1 MSHSHESRLSM
12 RFIATCIIV
21 LAVGCSRQNTT
32 EEFDAI
38 YAQRAQWVRSRSVT
52 ALLADM
58 SPDYSIRLANGQTMS
73 REQVE
78 ERWKFYYDKV
88 LVRHIRFAN
97 VVQGLKHH
105 GDSVTVTVEQQDHR
119 LQNGPNGKQM
129 EVEANVLHDETWIR
143 RPEGWKLQ
151 MTMEGKQTK
160 LLIDGKP
167 PVP

>member
-1 MSHSHESRLSM
+1 MRSR
-12 RFIATCIIV
+12 RGIVATSIGL
-21 LAVGCSRQNTT
+21 LAVACSGRPNTT

-38 YAQRAQWVRSRSVT
+38 YAQRAQWVQSRSVT

-58 SPDYSIRLANGQTMS
+58 SPDYSIRMANGQTMS
-73 REQVE
+73 RAQVE

-97 VVQGLKHH
+97 VVQGLKRH

-119 LQNGPNGKQM
+119 LQHGPNGKQM
-129 EVEANVLHDETWIR
+129 EVEANVIHDEAWIR
-143 RPEGWKLQ
+143 RPDGWKLY

>member
-1 MSHSHESRLSM
+1 M
-12 RFIATCIIV
+12 RVIATCIMV
-21 LAVGCSRQNTT
+21 LAAGCSARPNTA
-32 EEFDAI
+32 EEFAAI
-38 YAQRAQWVRSRSVT
+38 YARRALWVQSRSVT
-52 ALLADM
+52 ALLAEM
-58 SPDYSIRLANGQTMS
+58 SPNYSIRLANGQTMS
-73 REQVE
+73 RAQVE

-88 LVRHIRFAN
+88 LVRHLRFAN
-97 VVQGLKHH
+97 LVQGLTRH

-129 EVEANVLHDETWIR
+129 EVEANVIHDERWIR
-143 RPEGWKLQ
+143 RPEGWRLQ